1 MKTSTALKG
10 LAALTLTGALLV
22 SGCKGKTSNASGSN
36 ATKPAA
42 AAVPKTLDSIKIQ
55 AIQYAAWVD
64 STMAT
69 GDTNWAIYQ
78 GGRRCDEIR
87 SQLIALG
94 YMKRNTRGD
103 YCFTNDGVRLLDRD
117 EDFYR
122 AYHRLAFSTQDRL
135 AAFDAL
141 DQ

>member
-10 LAALTLTGALLV
+10 FAALTVATALLV

-36 ATKPAA
+36 ATKPAT
-42 AAVPKTLDSIKIQ
+42 AAVPKTLDSIKTQ

-64 STMAT
+64 STIAA

-78 GGRRCDEIR
+78 GGRHCDEIGD
-87 SQLIALG
+87 QLISLG

-103 YCFTNDGVRLLDRD
+103 YCFTDDGVRLLDRD
-117 EDFYR
+117 EAFYR
-122 AYHRLAFSTQDRL
+122 AYHGLAFSTQDRL
-135 AAFDAL
+135 AAFNAL
-141 DQ
+141 D